1 MSRLPVV
8 FEPDDRGGV
17 TVVVDGFP
25 QSHVH
30 LDDPGLLTFEY
41 VDHLA
46 AVIDVLTPG
55 ALRVTHIG
63 GAGMTL
69 PRYVATARPGSAQ
82 IVLEPDAELTAAV
95 RATLPLPRGHRIRVR
110 AKDGRAG
117 LPGLAAGSADIV
129 VLDAF
134 ATGVVP
140 GELTT
145 LEGLAAIRRVL
156 ADPAVLV
163 ANLPDGPGRRYVD
176 RVVATAY
183 AAGLDPVVVIATH
196 DVIKGKRFGN
206 HVLVA
211 ATTPQAIDGAA
222 LRRRLLH
229 SPFPTGVVD
238 AAVLRRRARGIPAL
252 TDAAPLPSPTPPATW
267 LSRRRPPAAHHG
279 ERRRGRPG

>member
-163 ANLPDGPGRRYVD
+163 ANLLMAPADGMSIASWQRR
-176 RVVATAY
+176 
-183 AAGLDPVVVIATH
+183 
-196 DVIKGKRFGN
+196 
-206 HVLVA
+206 
-211 ATTPQAIDGAA
+211 
-222 LRRRLLH
+222 
-229 SPFPTGVVD
+229 
-238 AAVLRRRARGIPAL
+238 
-252 TDAAPLPSPTPPATW
+252 TPPGSIRWWSSRRTTSSRASASATMSSW
-267 LSRRRPPAAHHG
+267 PRPRRRPSTARPCVAACSTARFPPAWWTQRCCG
-279 ERRRGRPG
+279 GGRAAYRH